1 MSLQFK
7 ILIDDKIIGEVS
19 KDVSKIDKSTDFS
32 EPVSL
37 ILHVTPAA
45 EKVRYI
51 TCLSFLQKYSCDFI
65 LPETRMRGLQNF
77 LDQVPENHDFL
88 IELKSSWKTGFDVTL
103 KLLNF

>member
-51 TCLSFLQKYSCDFI
+51 LITCLSFLQKYLCDF
-65 LPETRMRGLQNF
+65 LFAEPSYMRRLQNF
-77 LDQVPENHDFL
+77 PDQDPGNHDFL
-88 IELKSSWKTGFDVTL
+88 IELKSSWKT
-103 KLLNF
+103 

>member
-51 TCLSFLQKYSCDFI
+51 ILITCLSFLQKYSCDFL
-65 LPETRMRGLQNF
+65 LPEPLRMRELQNF
-77 LDQVPENHDFL
+77 LDQVPANHDFL
-88 IELKSSWKTGFDVTL
+88 IELKSSWKT
-103 KLLNF
+103 